1 MVIITVQDYMLIFGA
16 TVGANNMKHPD
27 PKLHLQLSL
36 VKSGVRILAGGAL
49 ILGSLAYCGVC
60 LIIAELIGI
69 AEELV

>member
-16 TVGANNMKHPD
+16 IVGANNMKHPD

-36 VKSGVRILAGGAL
+36 VKSGIRILAGIAL
-49 ILGSLAYCGVC
+49 VMGELGWAGLGLVA
-60 LIIAELIGI
+60 AELIGV

>member
-16 TVGANNMKHPD
+16 TVGGNNMKHPD

-49 ILGSLAYCGVC
+49 LFGSLWYCGIC
-60 LIIAELIGI
+60 LIVAEAIGI

>member
-1 MVIITVQDYMLIFGA
+1 MLIFGV
-16 TVGANNMKHPD
+16 THGGNNMKHPD

-49 ILGSLAYCGVC
+49 LFGSLWYAGIC
-60 LIIAELIGI
+60 LIVAEGIGV